1 MRQITPEV
9 VPPARRGHEQ
19 AVLGLLRAYGP
30 LNRGEL
36 SRRCGLSRT
45 TLHDTLSG
53 LLAAGAVVTATPDA
67 TPDEA
72 PRGRGRP
79 AERLALNPAAGQALG
94 IDFSRRAV
102 HVAAVGV
109 TYEIVGTAGEAHAP
123 GLPWPDR
130 VALAERLVRG
140 LLGGGLWRMALKGVG
155 VGVVGPLAGD
165 GARDGALSGVAALL
179 GERFGGPVLLDNNT
193 RLAALAESTWGAAA
207 GDQDALYLRLSY
219 GVGGG
224 VVAGGVLHRGAD
236 GVSGEIGHVPVDP
249 AGRPCECGGTGC
261 LETVASIRAV
271 LDAYRAR
278 GGRGDDLP
286 ALRTAVEARDP
297 IALGLLSE
305 VGGQIGRVL
314 ATLSNAIGPRVIVIG
329 GELAELGAPLL
340 EPVRKALDAGA
351 VPISRH
357 RLTLRRAALGDVAGA
372 LGGVALALGESP
384 LLSRYPTAEPEPRP
398 AATPAS
404 GPADSLAGGP
414 ADSRAGGLVESPADR
429 RGGHSSRTTGG
440 RGTAQARPRL
450 PLTPLPTLPTLPV
463 SRGRRAAS

>member
-1 MRQITPEV
+1 MLSRMRQFTPEV
-9 VPPARRGHEQ
+9 VLPARRGHEQ

-53 LLAAGAVVTATPDA
+53 LLAAGAVVTATPD
-67 TPDEA
+67 EA

-109 TYEIVGTAGEAHAP
+109 TYEIVGTAGEAHEP

-140 LLGGGLWRMALKGVG
+140 LLGGGLWRRALKGVG
-155 VGVVGPLAGD
+155 VGVVGPLAGAWDGAPDGAWD

-207 GDQDALYLRLSY
+207 GDRDALYLRLSY

-286 ALRTAVEARDP
+286 ALRAAVEARET

-314 ATLSNAIGPRVIVIG
+314 AALSNAIGPRVIVIG

-384 LLSRYPTAEPEPRP
+384 LLSRYPAAEPEPEP
-398 AATPAS
+398 
-404 GPADSLAGGP
+404 GP
-414 ADSRAGGLVESPADR
+414 ADSRAGGPADPAGGR
-429 RGGHSSRTTGG
+429 RGG
-440 RGTAQARPRL
+440 P
-450 PLTPLPTLPTLPV
+450 PLPSLPV

>member
-1 MRQITPEV
+1 M
-9 VPPARRGHEQ
+9 
-19 AVLGLLRAYGP
+19 LGLLRAYGP

-53 LLAAGAVVTATPDA
+53 LLAAGAVVTATPD
-67 TPDEA
+67 EA

-79 AERLALNPAAGQALG
+79 AERLVLNPAAGQALG

-140 LLGGGLWRMALKGVG
+140 LLGGEVWRRALKGVG
-155 VGVVGPLAGD
+155 VGVVGPLAGAWD
-165 GARDGALSGVAALL
+165 GAPDGVLSGVAALL
-179 GERFGGPVLLDNNT
+179 LERFGGPVLLDNNT

-286 ALRTAVEARDP
+286 ALTAAVEARDP

-314 ATLSNAIGPRVIVIG
+314 AALSNAIGPRVIVIG

-384 LLSRYPTAEPEPRP
+384 LLSRYPAPEPDLAPEPEPDP
-398 AATPAS
+398 EPEP
-404 GPADSLAGGP
+404 GLADSPGGGRGGRGGP
-414 ADSRAGGLVESPADR
+414 PPRPFVGW
-429 RGGHSSRTTGG
+429 
-440 RGTAQARPRL
+440 GTAQARPRL
-450 PLTPLPTLPTLPV
+450 PLTPLPSLPSLPV

>member
-1 MRQITPEV
+1 MRQFTPEV
-9 VPPARRGHEQ
+9 VLPARRGHEQ

-53 LLAAGAVVTATPDA
+53 LLAAGAVVTATPD
-67 TPDEA
+67 EA

-102 HVAAVGV
+102 YVAAVDV

-140 LLGGGLWRMALKGVG
+140 LLGGGLWRRALKGVG
-155 VGVVGPLAGD
+155 VGVVGPLTGAWD
-165 GARDGALSGVAALL
+165 GSRDGALSGVAALL

-278 GGRGDDLP
+278 GGQGDDLP
-286 ALRTAVEARDP
+286 ALKAAVEARDP

-314 ATLSNAIGPRVIVIG
+314 AALSNAIGPRVIVVG

-357 RLTLRRAALGDVAGA
+357 RLALRRAALGGVAGA

-384 LLSRYPTAEPEPRP
+384 LLSRYPAPEPEPEPEPEPGP
-398 AATPAS
+398 AAS
-404 GPADSLAGGP
+404 P
-414 ADSRAGGLVESPADR
+414 ADSRAGGPADSPVGR
-429 RGGHSSRTTGG
+429 RGGRGG
-440 RGTAQARPRL
+440 PSPRPAVGWGAAQARPRR
-450 PLTPLPTLPTLPV
+450 PLTPLPSLPTLPV

>member
-1 MRQITPEV
+1 MSYGLASAGPV
-9 VPPARRGHEQ
+9 SAVRRGHEQ
-19 AVLGLLRAYGP
+19 AVLGLLRGHGP
-30 LNRGEL
+30 LNRGEI

-53 LLAAGAVVTATPDA
+53 LLATGAVVTAV
-67 TPDEA
+67 PDEG

-79 AERLALNPAAGQALG
+79 AEKLMLNTSVGQALG
-94 IDFSRRAV
+94 IDFARRAV

-109 TYEIVGTAGEAHAP
+109 TYELVGSAGEAHAP

-140 LLGGGLWRMALKGVG
+140 LAGAETWRRALRGVG
-155 VGVVGPLAGD
+155 VGVVGPLAGAQD
-165 GARDGALSGVAALL
+165 GTLSGVGTLL

-193 RLAALAESTWGAAA
+193 RLAALAESMWGAAA
-207 GDQDALYLRLSY
+207 GDRDVLYLRLSY

-236 GVSGEIGHVPVDP
+236 GVSGEIGHIPVDP

-278 GGRGDDLP
+278 GGHGDDLP
-286 ALRTAVEARDP
+286 ALAAAVAAGDP
-297 IALGLLSE
+297 IARVLLRD
-305 VGGQIGRVL
+305 VGTQIGRVL
-314 ATLSNAIGPRVIVIG
+314 AALSNAIGPRVIVIG
-329 GELAELGAPLL
+329 GELAQIGAPLL
-340 EPVRKALDAGA
+340 GPVREALNAGA

-372 LGGVALALGESP
+372 LGAVALALGDSP
-384 LLSRYPTAEPEPRP
+384 LLSRYPAAEPD
-398 AATPAS
+398 S
-404 GPADSLAGGP
+404 GPAG
-414 ADSRAGGLVESPADR
+414 ADR
-429 RGGHSSRTTGG
+429 NGGV
-440 RGTAQARPRL
+440 AARPRL
-450 PLTPLPTLPTLPV
+450 ALTF
-463 SRGRRAAS
+463 

>member
-1 MRQITPEV
+1 MWQPRPDV
-9 VPPARRGHEQ
+9 VSPVRRGHEQ
-19 AVLGLLRAYGP
+19 TVLGLLRAHGP

-53 LLAAGAVVTATPDA
+53 LLATGAVVTAM
-67 TPDEA
+67 PDEA

-79 AERLALNPAAGQALG
+79 AERLALNPAVGQALG
-94 IDFSRRAV
+94 IDFARRAV

-109 TYEIVGTAGEAHAP
+109 TYEIVGAAGEAHAP

-140 LLGGGLWRMALKGVG
+140 LVGGGLWHRALKGVG
-155 VGVVGPLAGD
+155 VGVVGPLAG
-165 GARDGALSGVAALL
+165 ARDGTLSGVEALL

-236 GVSGEIGHVPVDP
+236 GVSGEIGHIPVDP

-286 ALRTAVEARDP
+286 ALTAAAEAGDP

-305 VGGQIGRVL
+305 VGSQIGRVL
-314 ATLSNAIGPRVIVIG
+314 AALSNAIGPRVIVVG
-329 GELAELGAPLL
+329 GELAEVGAPLL
-340 EPVRKALDAGA
+340 GPVQEALDAGA

-372 LGGVALALGESP
+372 LGGLALALGESP
-384 LLSRYPTAEPEPRP
+384 LLSRYPAAKPEP
-398 AATPAS
+398 
-404 GPADSLAGGP
+404 GP
-414 ADSRAGGLVESPADR
+414 ADSRAAGC
-429 RGGHSSRTTGG
+429 G
-440 RGTAQARPRL
+440 RAPARPRL
-450 PLTPLPTLPTLPV
+450 ALTPLPPPRV
-463 SRGRRAAS
+463 SRG